1 MLLLLLNQLL
11 RMREV
16 EIKSWVLLHLLGIKG
31 LLRNELWKVALILLL
46 KVVLLILLVMGLVVL
61 EIVVRDCEGFRLL

>member
-11 RMREV
+11 RMLEV

-31 LLRNELWKVALILLL
+31 LLRNELWIVALILLL
-46 KVVLLILLVMGLVVL
+46 KVVLLILLEMGLVVL